1 MDHTRHQ
8 QLIDQLQA
16 ALPLLGRVRV
26 TSQQQ
31 AADVAAALAA
41 LERAVALLRTPA
53 PMLPASTA
61 RRTPDLRLALLRSG
75 HAVPEVAFLAGI
87 PEARLRNLLS
97 GDAPTREECSALGR
111 VLSEWNPNGTRE
123 KEA

>member
-16 ALPLLGRVRV
+16 ALPLLGRLRV
-26 TSQQQ
+26 TSAQQQ
-31 AADVAAALAA
+31 QDVAAALAA

-53 PMLPASTA
+53 PLRPDGA

-97 GDAPTREECSALGR
+97 GDAPTPEERAALGR
-111 VLSEWNPNGTRE
+111 VLSDWNPNGTRE